1 MRRTKLSEIK
11 ISDAFASTIPSEEK
25 MCECRYNWN
34 TYHRQDRYIV
44 VNQDGYLI
52 DGYVQYLVLKE
63 NNIDEAEIKI
73 SHCRKKRW
81 YRKNTEDW
89 NIPHYR
95 SEETT
100 YIYGKHYNERK
111 GEYSKEY
118 VWRVP
123 KSWSELG
130 WENGLECGDR
140 IFADTNY
147 GIKEIVVTKIEKTD
161 ICPVCIPVRRVVKRV
176 NN

>member
-1 MRRTKLSEIK
+1 MRKMKLSEIK
-11 ISDAFASTIPSEEK
+11 ISDAFARTIPSENK
-25 MCECRYNWN
+25 MNECRYNWN

-63 NNIDEAEIKI
+63 NNVNEAEVKI
-73 SHCRKKRW
+73 SNRRKKRW
-81 YRKNTEDW
+81 YRKNTKDW
-89 NIPHYR
+89 DIPHYR

-100 YIYGKHYNERK
+100 YIYGKHYNKEK
-111 GEYSKEY
+111 DEYSKEF

-130 WENGLECGDR
+130 WENGLKCSDR
-140 IFADTNY
+140 ILVDTKY
-147 GIKEIVVTKIEKTD
+147 GIKQIVVTKIEKSD
-161 ICPVCIPVRRVVKRV
+161 ICPVCKSVRRVVKRI